1 MSGLSAPP
9 SEYTYRVSG
18 HNTMIKLADGKVGG
32 FEWYSHRSQSTRLR
46 RSHYCYEQMY
56 KKNSKLIDF
65 SATYFGVHPID
76 VNCGNW
82 GMTE

>member
-32 FEWYSHRSQSTRLR
+32 LNGIH
-46 RSHYCYEQMY
+46 
-56 KKNSKLIDF
+56 IDRK
-65 SATYFGVHPID
+65 ARD
-76 VNCGNW
+76 
-82 GMTE
+82 